1 MKYTSP
7 IYTNEAVETTDV
19 ICESP
24 FTIAHVTTPVW
35 NKEKGEYV
43 DTPTTQVQVDISKLF

>member
-1 MKYTSP
+1 MKYISP
-7 IYTNEAVETTDV
+7 ICKNEAVESTDV

-35 NKEKGEYV
+35 NEEKQEYV

>member
-1 MKYTSP
+1 MA
-7 IYTNEAVETTDV
+7 TNNVTEAKAVETTDV

-35 NKEKGEYV
+35 NEEKQEYV